1 MGIESTPRY
10 KTIDNLGIDSSI
22 KYAENQYELSS
33 AKELTLAPAKVTQ
46 SAELQQATPITSEYD
61 TIFQTSLR
69 NKGWAHFLIPPGYL
83 QQGRTCF
90 SFQMIPSLGSEEQLL
105 NLKQRITDKV
115 EKEKQNM
122 TQIKGSRQ
130 ELLEKELLVQ
140 KTQSDGDKLSK
151 LLETIR
157 SLDKILT
164 DLNSQKNRYQRG

>member
-1 MGIESTPRY
+1 
-10 KTIDNLGIDSSI
+10 
-22 KYAENQYELSS
+22 
-33 AKELTLAPAKVTQ
+33 
-46 SAELQQATPITSEYD
+46 
-61 TIFQTSLR
+61 
-69 NKGWAHFLIPPGYL
+69 
-83 QQGRTCF
+83 
-90 SFQMIPSLGSEEQLL
+90 MIPSLGSEEQLL